1 MEWQKKRSN
10 KKFAGGFGCMI
21 RQKKTFPRQEKGQ
34 QHIRS
39 CDVSPAYLL
48 YHSFL
53 TYTIIREEAIDC
65 ASI

>member
-1 MEWQKKRSN
+1 MAWQKKRSN
-10 KKFAGGFGCMI
+10 KTFAGGFGCML
-21 RQKKTFPRQEKGQ
+21 RQKKTFLRQEKGQ

-39 CDVSPAYLL
+39 CDVSFAHLL

-53 TYTIIREEAIDC
+53 AYTINREEAIDY

>member
-1 MEWQKKRSN
+1 MAWQKKR
-10 KKFAGGFGCMI
+10 
-21 RQKKTFPRQEKGQ
+21 KKTFPSQEKGQ

-39 CDVSPAYLL
+39 CVVSLAHLL

-53 TYTIIREEAIDC
+53 TCTIIREEAIDY

>member
-1 MEWQKKRSN
+1 MHDK
-10 KKFAGGFGCMI
+10 A
-21 RQKKTFPRQEKGQ
+21 KKTFPRQEKGQ

-39 CDVSPAYLL
+39 CDVSFAHLL

-53 TYTIIREEAIDC
+53 TYTIKREEAIDY